1 MIADNQ
7 IKILSEKNLNTNQK
21 IKTIETVMLIEDFQ
35 MLKNLPKIIKKMVIP
50 NLIVFN
56 LVKK

>member
-35 MLKNLPKIIKKMVIP
+35 MLKNPPKIIKKMVIP

-56 LVKK
+56 QVKK